1 MLMEKELIKYILE
14 IVQGHDY
21 VCNELHKNK
30 NEEEYC
36 ANNCNN
42 LTENCIRRLMH
53 CRMSDK

>member
-1 MLMEKELIKYILE
+1 MEKELIKYILE

-21 VCNELHKNK
+21 VCDELHKNK
-30 NEEEYC
+30 NEKEYC